1 LEALDRRTA
10 SGGMDD
16 TECDDNDESDSTIS
30 DFYEGFFFEFG
41 CGGGGGYSR
50 KNEHSFYGHFFLNWV
65 SHPVQ
70 SLFKLFSAMLRIFLG
85 KKFLRILSAILF
97 FS

>member
-1 LEALDRRTA
+1 MEALDRRTA

-41 CGGGGGYSR
+41 CGGGGAGIQEKMSIP
-50 KNEHSFYGHFFLNWV
+50 STDIFF
-65 SHPVQ
+65 
-70 SLFKLFSAMLRIFLG
+70 
-85 KKFLRILSAILF
+85 
-97 FS
+97 